1 MTRENV
7 FILDLVG
14 HSLGYIA
21 GQDKL
26 FLEVC
31 FAQILHQLTGAYYI
45 LQLVSLKDVA
55 LYALH
60 WCTIQPFSFIDYLLG
75 VKKTL
80 IMHSLYK
87 ILHFLVVN
95 LHHFTISHFRFV
107 LNCVIWTTLNHF
119 HPFLDGLF
127 CKKTKLNPIPQA
139 IFLCEFFTYLPSIHK
154 THIIIYI
161 RYPREERLPAI
172 HHDRR
177 SLPQNA
183 ISVSKPTNKPS
194 KDKQNSS

>member
-31 FAQILHQLTGAYYI
+31 FAQILHQLTDAYYI

-60 WCTIQPFSFIDYLLG
+60 
-75 VKKTL
+75 
-80 IMHSLYK
+80 
-87 ILHFLVVN
+87 
-95 LHHFTISHFRFV
+95 
-107 LNCVIWTTLNHF
+107 
-119 HPFLDGLF
+119 
-127 CKKTKLNPIPQA
+127 
-139 IFLCEFFTYLPSIHK
+139 
-154 THIIIYI
+154 
-161 RYPREERLPAI
+161 
-172 HHDRR
+172 
-177 SLPQNA
+177 
-183 ISVSKPTNKPS
+183 
-194 KDKQNSS
+194 